1 MLASQKWQHCRPIV
15 AVWRRGE
22 SVSVKTSIRDLI
34 GLTLLS
40 TALFV
45 APMGS
50 AAAQSG
56 FGFRTPSPTGNY
68 LAGVA
73 ALDSLRAELAAGY
86 LSEAARADRGN
97 TLLSGRAFLAYLVAG
112 DIARA
117 EPMAQQILEA
127 DSTDELAR
135 LVLSSVALKQRRY
148 NSVIQTLQPV
158 SDGSLIGVTAGI
170 MRAWA
175 QVGNSEID
183 AAFTTMDRV
192 GAGGFE
198 EFLIFHRAIMADLGG
213 RRAAAIDLSREA
225 YEMDPFVTRIAEAH
239 ARILANAGQFEEA
252 KAIVES
258 FDAEG
263 VVHPLIEAIRAPIEA
278 NQRPGL
284 FAPNVQSGA
293 AEMFHGLGTALA
305 RDGSRELGMVF
316 LQLARYL
323 DPQSGVVAMTLGDFL
338 SNSGRYAEANA
349 VYEDLPAS
357 SPLKPSAMTRM
368 AENLN
373 NKGDADGAIAQLRE
387 IVADRPDDVEA
398 LGVLGDILRYEERW
412 EESAEV
418 YTDLIAAIDG
428 DRPRDWRYYYV
439 RGIAYERAGMWD
451 QAEPDFQRAL
461 ELNPEQPQVLN
472 YLGYSWVDQGINLE
486 PALDMIERAV
496 ELQPRDGYII
506 DSLGWAFYR
515 LGRIE
520 EAVVELERA
529 VRILPN
535 DPEIN
540 DHLGDAY
547 WRAGREREAVFQ
559 WRIATAVDD
568 RGNVAER
575 AAPKLLNGLD
585 LDAPIED

>member
-1 MLASQKWQHCRPIV
+1 M
-15 AVWRRGE
+15 
-22 SVSVKTSIRDLI
+22 KTSIRDLI

-349 VYEDLPAS
+349 VYEGLSAS

-418 YTDLIAAIDG
+418 YSDLIAAIDG

>member
-56 FGFRTPSPTGNY
+56 FGFRTPSTTGNY